1 MIGLPGSGK
10 STLADSLLADES
22 LPSELL
28 CSREWNFQDTHT
40 RRLISTDAIRAQLF
54 GDEAIQGSWLKIW
67 LEVRSQFQQA
77 GSAIAADEL
86 EFAIYDAT
94 NAVRKQRRAAIA
106 LARKAGFTHITGIW
120 VNPTIEICL
129 ERNRL
134 RSRQVPEE
142 VIHRMARRLYGA
154 PPSVEEGLDCLIET
168 ESQTTP
174 HPLLPTF
181 SDPESNFPSH
191 NEQSVNSPHAT

>member
-10 STLADSLLADES
+10 STLADSLLAGDES
-22 LPSELL
+22 LPSE
-28 CSREWNFQDTHT
+28 WNLQGTDA
-40 RRLISTDAIRAQLF
+40 RGLISTDAIRAQLF

-77 GSAIAADEL
+77 ANAIAANEL

-94 NAVRKQRRAAIA
+94 NAVRKQRRAASA

-120 VNPTIEICL
+120 VNPAIEICL
-129 ERNRL
+129 KRNRL

-154 PPSVEEGLDCLIET
+154 PPSVEEGLDDLIET

>member
-1 MIGLPGSGK
+1 MENSLATIEVLGSPLNPPQVGDSESNSSISKFPILGDLGGRSRPNRSEK
-10 STLADSLLADES
+10 SHA
-22 LPSELL
+22 
-28 CSREWNFQDTHT
+28 C
-40 RRLISTDAIRAQLF
+40 LISTDAIRAQLF

-77 GSAIAADEL
+77 ATAIAANEI

-94 NAVRKQRRAAIA
+94 NAVRKQRRSAIS
-106 LARKAGFTHITGIW
+106 LARKSGFTYITGVW

-129 ERNRL
+129 ERNRK

-154 PPSVEEGLDCLIET
+154 PPSFEEGLDEVVTI
-168 ESQTTP
+168 S
-174 HPLLPTF
+174 
-181 SDPESNFPSH
+181 
-191 NEQSVNSPHAT
+191 